1 MESPGAHFAAAS
13 REGELHYTVD
23 SDGTPVW
30 PPQVGLEWRTSTG
43 QGVVYATAVVR
54 PRDGE
59 PRDLSMIVLDEG
71 FRMMS
76 RVEGIDPA
84 AVEIG
89 TRVELA
95 WTEDDPP
102 VPVFR
107 PAASTASTG
116 S

>member
-1 MESPGAHFAAAS
+1 MESPGAHFAAAA
-13 REGELHYTVD
+13 RNGELHYTVEA
-23 SDGTPVW
+23 DGTPVW
-30 PPQVGLEWRTSTG
+30 PPRAGLEWRTSTG
-43 QGVVYATAVVR
+43 QGVVHATAVVR

-89 TRVELA
+89 ARVELA
-95 WTEDDPP
+95 WTADDPP

-107 PAASTASTG
+107 PAG
-116 S
+116 SAGS